1 MHLTKRYID
10 AAKYAGSDNS
20 RDVRWDDAPKG
31 FGLRIYP
38 SGRKT
43 FIVSYRNT
51 HGVKRQ
57 LSIGDLGT
65 WTLDR
70 ARKEAR
76 RLLVSVD
83 AQADPLADRRQH
95 RLEAK
100 TGSVKALFIAYV
112 EARSKDA
119 HRKMK
124 RPDAALW
131 YAEKFIFPAFGS
143 RPWRD
148 VGRSEIRAWHAS
160 IKKTYNANR
169 ALQALRAAFYWRLW
183 QEDDSPGNRR
193 RESDTRN
200 PCAGIELRT
209 ETRRQV
215 RLELAELPRLQA
227 AIDAETADPYLRTYF
242 RFLLA
247 TGCRRS
253 EALKLEWRDVSL
265 APETPKPDPNAAPS
279 LVTFRDTKGGA
290 DHTVPLSVSAA
301 SLLRAL
307 PRLTK
312 NPYVFVGHVHGE
324 HLQAPGKAWQ
334 RIRKSAGLEHLRI
347 HDMRRTFGS
356 WLGDAGFTSKQIGSA
371 LGHKSDITS
380 RVYMALGDQTK
391 RAAVDA
397 VETLMT
403 NAGKPKSKRKGKV
416 VPFPR
421 RRA

>member
-1 MHLTKRYID
+1 MHLTERYIKT
-10 AAKYAGSDNS
+10 ARYEGSGNS
-20 RDVRWDDAPKG
+20 RDVRWDDSPKG
-31 FGLRIYP
+31 LGLRIYP
-38 SGRKT
+38 SGRKS
-43 FIVSYRNT
+43 FIVIYRNA

-57 LSIGDLGT
+57 PTLGDLGT

-76 RLLVSVD
+76 RLLVKVD
-83 AQADPLADRRQH
+83 EQTDPMADRRKH

-100 TGSVKALFIAYV
+100 TGTVKALFIAYV
-112 EARSKDA
+112 EARTKDA

-124 RPDAALW
+124 RPDAVLW
-131 YAEKFIFPAFGS
+131 YAEKFIYPAFES

-148 VGRSEIRAWHAS
+148 VRRSEVREWHAS
-160 IKKTYNANR
+160 IKKPYNANR

-215 RLELAELPRLQA
+215 RLELAELPKLQT

-253 EALKLEWRDVSL
+253 EALKLKWADVAL
-265 APETPKPDPNAAPS
+265 APEIKDTSRVASAAPS
-279 LVTFRDTKGGA
+279 TVTFRDTKAGA
-290 DHTVPLSVSAA
+290 DHTVPLSAA
-301 SLLRAL
+301 AAALLRAL

-312 NPYVFVGHVHGE
+312 NPHVFVGHVRGE

-334 RIRKSAGLEHLRI
+334 RIRKNAGLEHLRI
-347 HDMRRTFGS
+347 HDLRRTFGS
-356 WLGDAGFTSKQIGSA
+356 WLGDAGFTSKQIGST

-380 RVYMALGDQTK
+380 RVYMALGDQSK

-397 VETLMT
+397 VERLMM
-403 NAGKPKSKRKGKV
+403 GKTATVAKLPATG
-416 VPFPR
+416 
-421 RRA
+421 